1 MFPICLLLFFSSPC
15 MWQAG
20 LTKAGICPADARL
33 PTGPENPLFS
43 FVPFSACFFFFKE
56 EEKQLKKTNKQK
68 TYLGV
73 LGQYIFP
80 YCPPKADIHPPTP
93 ILTIER

>member
-1 MFPICLLLFFSSPC
+1 MYL
-15 MWQAG
+15 
-20 LTKAGICPADARL
+20 K
-33 PTGPENPLFS
+33 
-43 FVPFSACFFFFKE
+43 KE
-56 EEKQLKKTNKQK
+56 EKKKNNKKNKQTKK

>member
-1 MFPICLLLFFSSPC
+1 MYL
-15 MWQAG
+15 
-20 LTKAGICPADARL
+20 K
-33 PTGPENPLFS
+33 
-43 FVPFSACFFFFKE
+43 KE
-56 EEKQLKKTNKQK
+56 EKKKNNKKKTNKQK
-68 TYLGV
+68 KTYLVV